1 MDFLQKQM
9 ETNDNIINQDCTFEG
24 YLSTLLDLFS
34 YIAFAVYLFLGK
46 FLYNIEYRA
55 NSKKLWTKIILY
67 CIKESKNYL
76 GENLSMHDRKKCL
89 AEAYVHRLE
98 ER

>member
-1 MDFLQKQM
+1 M

-55 NSKKLWTKIILY
+55 K
-67 CIKESKNYL
+67 
-76 GENLSMHDRKKCL
+76 
-89 AEAYVHRLE
+89 
-98 ER
+98 